1 MLSID
6 TSGKLLKT
14 RTTKAMAFQL
24 RDTMRLFLSTI
35 ILLMSFNSYSNS
47 SDCVVL
53 LHGLARTAAAMETM
67 DQALTDAGY
76 FTVNVDYPSR
86 QHNVETLATMAI
98 PPALAK
104 CRAEKAPVIHFVTHS
119 MGGILL
125 RQYTKDNK
133 IAGLGRVVM
142 MGPPNQGSQVV
153 DKLKNVPGFEAF
165 NGPAG
170 MQLGTAAD
178 DLPKR
183 LGAVKFELGVI
194 AGTSSIN
201 LLLSNYLPNPDDG
214 KVSLENTKV
223 AGMCALVSV
232 SVSHP
237 FLMKRK
243 KVITQVLH
251 FLQNGNFTGERA
263 EQFACPAQLTS
274 GLTITKPD

>member
-1 MLSID
+1 MRIILA
-6 TSGKLLKT
+6 L
-14 RTTKAMAFQL
+14 MA
-24 RDTMRLFLSTI
+24 
-35 ILLMSFNSYSNS
+35 LLMSSYSAG

-53 LHGLARTAAAMETM
+53 LHGLARSASAMETM
-67 DQALTDAGY
+67 AQALTDAGY

-86 QHNVETLATMAI
+86 QHAVEKLAPMAI
-98 PPALAK
+98 APALAK
-104 CRAEKAPVIHFVTHS
+104 CRAEHSPAIHFVTHS

-125 RQYTKDNK
+125 RQYTQDHR
-133 IAGLGRVVM
+133 ITELGRVVM

-153 DKLKNVPGFEAF
+153 DNLKDVPGFEAF

-170 MQLGTAAD
+170 MQLGTGEQ
-178 DLPKR
+178 DLPR
-183 LGAVKFELGVI
+183 QLGPVTFELGVI

-232 SVSHP
+232 NVSHP
-237 FLMKRK
+237 FLMKRQ

-251 FLQNGNFTGERA
+251 FLQHGKFSGESA
-263 EQFACPAQLTS
+263 EHFACPAQLTS
-274 GLTITKPD
+274 SLAITKPD